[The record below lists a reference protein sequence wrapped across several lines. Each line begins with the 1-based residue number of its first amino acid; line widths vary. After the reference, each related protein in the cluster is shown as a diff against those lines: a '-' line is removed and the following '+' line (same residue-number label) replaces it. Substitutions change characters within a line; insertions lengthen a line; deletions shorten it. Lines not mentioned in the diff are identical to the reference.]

1 MSHASEKAEIDRLVE
16 LLTRYQYEYYR
27 QNRPSVSDSEYDR
40 LFDRLKSLEE
50 SHPGLVRTDSPTHRV
65 GSDLSQDFPE
75 VQHTIPVLSLDKC
88 YSTEEILKWTDKI
101 RKNVGENVS
110 YTLEEKI
117 DGASIVLYY
126 ERGRLARAVT
136 RGNGII
142 GNNITGN
149 VKTIAAVPLKLMEP
163 VTAAVRGEIFLPI
176 DLFERLNAEQDASYS
191 NPRNLAAGTLRRIKS
206 VEVAAVPLDIFV
218 YEGFFEYA
226 YDTHFKILIKLDQLG
241 FKLNDNIGFFSD
253 HEDLSS
259 MSKQHPSWHF
269 GKINSMIDFILKE
282 QEKRSGLPY
291 QIDGLVLKVNE
302 IGLREKLGYTGHHPR
317 WEIAIKFEAP
327 VGQTV
332 VKDIVVQIGRTGRAT
347 PVARVEPVSISGST
361 VSNVTLHNQEYIN
374 MLELALGD
382 SVEVSKRGDVIPAL
396 ERVFEKNEEGHATW
410 QMPLTCPSCSQSLS
424 PIGAHHFCINPS
436 CQDQILGRLHFFV
449 ARGQM
454 DVENLGPETVDY
466 LLKIGLVKDIQ
477 DIYSFNPDHLLGEP
491 GFREKKIGLIKEG
504 IRKSLEQPYE
514 VVLVS
519 LGVPELGRKAVELLV
534 AAGFKDID
542 SLLRAADENDVD
554 TLSSIHGLG
563 EKTAHRILQELN
575 RPDVRKRIQA
585 LKEAGLKFQAGESPV
600 SEEQIFAGQTWCV
613 TGSFE
618 RFKPRE
624 LAVDEVRKRG
634 GGVTSSVSS
643 KTTHLLAGS
652 GAGSKLR
659 KAVSLG
665 TKIVSE
671 KEFLKLLG

>member
-1 MSHASEKAEIDRLVE
+1 MSHASEKVEIDRLVE

-27 QNRPSVSDSEYDR
+27 QDRPSVSDSEYDR

-50 SHPGLVRTDSPTHRV
+50 SHPDLVRTDSPTHRV

-149 VKTIAAVPLKLMEP
+149 VKTITAVPLKLPEP
-163 VTAAVRGEIFLPI
+163 VTVAVRGEIFLPI

-218 YEGFFEYA
+218 YEGFFESA
-226 YDTHFKILIKLDQLG
+226 YDTHFKVLIKLDQLG
-241 FKLNDNIGFFSD
+241 FKLNNNIGFFSD

-282 QEKRSGLPY
+282 REKRADLPY

-302 IGLREKLGYTGHHPR
+302 IAYREELGYTGHHPR

-332 VKDIVVQIGRTGRAT
+332 VKDIEVQIGRTGRAT

-382 SVEVSKRGDVIPAL
+382 SVEVSKRGDVIPAI
-396 ERVFEKNEEGHATW
+396 ERVFEKNEEGHTTW
-410 QMPLTCPSCSQSLS
+410 RMPLTCPSCSQSLS
-424 PIGAHHFCINPS
+424 PLGAHHFCINPS

-454 DVENLGPETVDY
+454 DVENLGPETIDY
-466 LLKIGLVKDIQ
+466 LLKKGLVKDIQ
-477 DIYSFNPDHLLGEP
+477 DIYSFNPDYLLNEP
-491 GFREKKIGLIKEG
+491 GFGEKKVNLIKEG

-534 AAGFKDID
+534 AAGFRDID
-542 SLLRAADENDVD
+542 SLLRAADRHDVD
-554 TLSSIHGLG
+554 TLASIHGLG
-563 EKTAHRILQELN
+563 EKTANRILQELN
-575 RPDVRKRIQA
+575 RPDVRKRIEA
-585 LKEAGLKFQAGESPV
+585 LKEAGLKFHAGESTV
-600 SEEQIFAGQTWCV
+600 FEEQVFTGQIWCV

-624 LAVDEVRKRG
+624 LAMDEVRKRG
-634 GGVTSSVSS
+634 GGVTSGVSS

-652 GAGSKLR
+652 GVGSKLQ